1 MTPTQ
6 AAERLEQAGLLYRR
20 ARNDEAL
27 TLLAECE
34 QWPTPY
40 NERAIVLR
48 AMILGLAE
56 PIAALDSLPD
66 TADAFTTQE
75 GRAGYF
81 LAAAR
86 AYRAARNLSASEE
99 ALDAAQRELRAETDA
114 EFYLIEFQRAYLQ
127 WARRDYDPES
137 PHLTVALRAAD
148 PQVRLL
154 ALNLRAWMRLGL
166 EDHQGHLEGLLAC
179 LDLYEQHPDAC
190 SIWLVSI
197 TLQGAAVAAW
207 ERHDEQA
214 GYRAREVFDALPW
227 VPQIGDQ
234 RFACLRALAWHA
246 FLCGEQADADRLF
259 ATAFSDAPSPAWK
272 VLAHVDRAFAAHLA
286 GDETTF
292 AREICSAQALAE
304 AVDWAATRDEERM
317 ALIAMAVLTAPKEP
331 RSAERWIALYH
342 RLHAHS
348 LPERVEASHESRR
361 VQAYQKY
368 ADGCIAAVLGSKAAA
383 VPLLCDAYRLFS
395 CFGLVFRAALAAR
408 TLYEITQEPHWL
420 DTARSHASAFSKSAF
435 AKRLHEDVQEEHS
448 A

>member
-6 AAERLEQAGLLYRR
+6 AAERLEQAERLYRR
-20 ARNDEAL
+20 ARNNEAL

-34 QWPTPY
+34 QWPAPF

-48 AMILGLAE
+48 AMILGLAD
-56 PIAALDSLPD
+56 PIAAPDSLPD
-66 TADAFTTQE
+66 DVDAFATQE
-75 GRAGYF
+75 GRVGYF

-86 AYRAARNLSASEE
+86 AYGTARNLRAAEE
-99 ALDAAQRELRAETDA
+99 ALDAAQRELHTETDA
-114 EFYLIEFQRAYLQ
+114 GFYALEFRRAYLQ
-127 WARRDYDPES
+127 WARRDYDPQS

-166 EDHQGHLEGLLAC
+166 EDHQGHLEGLLEC

-197 TLQGAAVAAW
+197 SLQGVAAAAW

-214 GYRAREVFDALPW
+214 AYRAREVFDALPW

-246 FLCGEQADADRLF
+246 FLCGDQENADRLF
-259 ATAFSDAPSPAWK
+259 EAGFSNAPSPAWN

-286 GDETTF
+286 GDGITF
-292 AREICSAQALAE
+292 ARDIRSAQALAE
-304 AVDWAATRDEERM
+304 AVDWAATRNEERM
-317 ALIAMAVLTAPKEP
+317 ALITMAVLLAPEEP

-348 LPERVEASHESRR
+348 LHERVEASHEPRR

-383 VPLLCDAYRLFS
+383 VPLLSDAYRLFS

-408 TLYEITQEPHWL
+408 TLYELTEEIRWL
-420 DTARSHASAFSKSAF
+420 DAARSHAGAFSKCAF
-435 AKRLHEDVQEEHS
+435 AKRLHEDVQEHS